1 MASQVDRL
9 RIGIL
14 LPVADLYHRLWSDI
28 DYGLQRL
35 YEVAERL
42 RNAGSMSCAVLP

>member
-1 MASQVDRL
+1 MNSQADKL

-28 DYGLQRL
+28 DYALQR
-35 YEVAERL
+35 VAGTVADRL
-42 RNAGSMSCAVLP
+42 RSAGLHLEAA